1 MTHAP
6 KSPNK
11 MALACLPTSGN
22 GKRYQ
27 SASDDKADAKATS
40 NTSTAMTIART
51 GRTILLFQTSLK
63 RPS

>member
-1 MTHAP
+1 
-6 KSPNK
+6 
-11 MALACLPTSGN
+11 MALASLPTSGN

-27 SASDDKADAKATS
+27 SASDDQADAKATS
-40 NTSTAMTIART
+40 NTSTAMTIARI